1 MRAMELAV
9 VLLLLIFCPVS
20 FIAPRIPPF
29 FSFFF
34 CLSATDWL
42 NCDLC
47 GIEER
52 EFYKISHFQSFI
64 LYILRMMGF
73 LITLVSYASGFW
85 SAMLVVLYEVFPS
98 ILFQKNCLRQFQV
111 EVSHCRFANHSRIIH
126 KYRQLQVLNI
136 MFNNIYKQD

>member
-1 MRAMELAV
+1 MISEPRDLSVIITSFLMRAMELV
-9 VLLLLIFCPVS
+9 VILLLLIFCPVS

-29 FSFFF
+29 FSYFF
-34 CLSATDWL
+34 CRSATDWL

-52 EFYKISHFQSFI
+52 EFTKISGFQSFI

-98 ILFQKNCLRQFQV
+98 ILFQKNCLRQFQL
-111 EVSHCRFANHSRIIH
+111 
-126 KYRQLQVLNI
+126 K
-136 MFNNIYKQD
+136 